1 MNFYAVSALIN
12 LFASLILGGIVYFKN
27 RRAHINIS
35 FALFTASV
43 AFWSF
48 GYYFW
53 QISTT
58 NEAALLWSRILMA
71 GAIFIPVTY
80 FHFVIVLVDLFPKRK
95 KFLILSYFIFFLF
108 FLSDFTPLFV
118 NRIES
123 LYSFE
128 FWPLPGPAYHVFLL
142 IWFAYVIYSTFLLFQ
157 KYKLSQGITKE
168 QLKYIFIGMTVG
180 FAGGSTNYFL
190 WYKIPVPPFANIL
203 VSVYVGAIAYAIIR
217 YRLMDIRLVVKKIFI
232 YVAAAAF
239 TYGVFYGVIWGYNK
253 YFGGVYTKNAYVAGL
268 IIAPV
273 FLIGLYWFNWLVTK
287 IANKYFFFS
296 IYSYQETI
304 NKLTNELNYLI
315 DLNKIIDAIVET
327 IKKTM
332 QLDRAGVLLV
342 NQNVKPVHYQIAKV
356 VGFNEQNGISLVQDN
371 ALTKHLQKTQKPL
384 VRDELLLLARDSRSQ
399 LEKSSFNKLYDHMK
413 HIEASLC
420 LPLMSSNK
428 LIGIIVLGSKISRDA
443 FTKED
448 LELLDTLSKQAG
460 IAIDNARLY
469 QEVRD
474 FNKTLKGKVD
484 EQTGQIKEKNKYLN
498 ELLEMKT
505 DFLRVVNH
513 QLNTP
518 LSVMRGYFSM
528 IDEGSYPVKK
538 GMTLAR
544 GGLERISQTVAD
556 FWDAYELE
564 GERMKME
571 PQKVDITS
579 VVDRLLPEKKKLKL
593 AVERKLILS
602 VEKPDFEVPPVW
614 CDLKKIAHVISNLLD
629 NAVFYTGQGSVTV
642 FYELVGDNYL
652 KINVKDTGSGISKE
666 DKKKLFKKF
675 SRGSEATNLHP
686 DGSGL
691 GLYIARKIVEGNSG
705 EMTYLSEG
713 KGKGSTFSF
722 TLPIY
727 KNQKREKG
735 DEDTVSREKKIVIF
749 DENI

>member
-1 MNFYAVSALIN
+1 
-12 LFASLILGGIVYFKN
+12 
-27 RRAHINIS
+27 
-35 FALFTASV
+35 
-43 AFWSF
+43 
-48 GYYFW
+48 
-53 QISTT
+53 
-58 NEAALLWSRILMA
+58 MA

-80 FHFVIVLVDLFPKRK
+80 FHFVLVLVDLFQKKK
-95 KFLILSYFIFFLF
+95 KFLILSYFIFFAF
-108 FLSDFTPLFV
+108 FLSNFTPLFV

-123 LYSFE
+123 LYSFK
-128 FWPLPGPAYHVFLL
+128 FWPLPGPAYHVFLV

-157 KYKLSQGITKE
+157 KYKLSQGIKKE
-168 QLKYIFIGMTVG
+168 QLKYVFIGMTIG

-190 WYKIPVPPFANIL
+190 WYEIPIPPFANIL

-217 YRLMDIRLVVKKIFI
+217 YRLMDIRIVAKKIFI

-239 TYGVFYGVIWGYNK
+239 TYGIFYGVIWGYNK
-253 YFGGVYTKNAYVAGL
+253 YFGGVYTKSAYLAGL
-268 IIAPV
+268 IIAPA
-273 FLIGLYWFNWLVTK
+273 FLVGLYWFNKLITK

-296 IYSYQETI
+296 VYSYQETI
-304 NKLTNELNYLI
+304 AKLTNELNYLI

-332 QLDRAGVLLV
+332 QLDRAGVLLI
-342 NQNVKPVHYQIAKV
+342 NQNKNPNHYQIAKV
-356 VGFNEQNGISLVQDN
+356 VGFNEKNGISLVQDN
-371 ALTKHLQKTQKPL
+371 ALTKHLQRIQKPL
-384 VRDELLLLARDSRSQ
+384 VRDELLLLARDARSKQ
-399 LEKSSFNKLYDHMK
+399 EKDSFNKLHDHMK

-428 LIGIIVLGSKISRDA
+428 LIGIIVLGSKVSRDA

-460 IAIDNARLY
+460 IAIDNACLY
-469 QEVRD
+469 KEVQD
-474 FNKTLKGKVD
+474 FNKTLKQKVD
-484 EQTGQIKEKNKYLN
+484 EQTKDITEKSGQIKEKNKYLN

-528 IDEGSYPVKK
+528 MDEGSYPLKK
-538 GMTLAR
+538 GTTLAK
-544 GGLERISQTVAD
+544 GGLDRISQTVAD

-579 VVDRLLPEKKKLKL
+579 VVDRLLPEKQKLKL
-593 AVERKLILS
+593 AVERGLVLS
-602 VEKPDFEVPPVW
+602 VEKSDFKVPAVW

-629 NAVFYTGQGSVTV
+629 NAVFYTEHGSVTV
-642 FYELVGDNYL
+642 SYELVDNNYL

-666 DKKKLFKKF
+666 DKNKLFKKF
-675 SRGSEATNLHP
+675 SRGKNATDLRP

-691 GLYIARKIVEGNSG
+691 GLYIARKIVEGNFG
-705 EMTYLSEG
+705 EMTYFSEG

-722 TLPIY
+722 TMPIY
-727 KNQKREKG
+727 KNQKREQG
-735 DEDTVSREKKIVIF
+735 DEDTVTREKNIVIF